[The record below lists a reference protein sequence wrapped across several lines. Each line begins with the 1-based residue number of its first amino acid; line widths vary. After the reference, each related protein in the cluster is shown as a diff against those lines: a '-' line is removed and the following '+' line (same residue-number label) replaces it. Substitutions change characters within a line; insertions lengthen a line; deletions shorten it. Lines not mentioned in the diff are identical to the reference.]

1 MKAVIVEAF
10 GPVGDA
16 RVAEVPETEPG
27 PGEVCISMRAAD
39 INYPDILV
47 MEGLYQ
53 VKPPLPFSPGKA
65 GVGVIESVGEGV
77 TTFTPGDR
85 VAAEVEYGA
94 YTEQLVCAGELC
106 CAVPE
111 GISFETAAALTL
123 AYQTGYYAL
132 IDRASFKAGD
142 TVLVLGATGAVG
154 MACVQLA
161 KALGA
166 STVLAGVRTPDKAQ
180 IARNSGAD
188 GIIDLGMDDL
198 RDGLRAAVHEATNG
212 HGADVVIDPVGG
224 GAHAAALRAMAWR
237 GRMVIVGFA
246 SGDIPQI
253 RSNYLLVKNIT
264 VSGLQW
270 SDYRQND
277 PEGVRRAQEHIFE
290 LALTGKLK
298 PHIGRVF
305 EMEEFAEALELL
317 KQGRSEGKFV
327 MRIGEDR
334 TQ

>member
-1 MKAVIVEAF
+1 MKVVFVEEF

-16 RVAEVPETEPG
+16 RVAELPVPEPG
-27 PGEVCISMRAAD
+27 PGEVRIAMEAAD

-65 GVGVIESVGEGV
+65 GVGVVEAVGDGV
-77 TTFTPGDR
+77 TSFVPGDH

-94 YTEQLVCAGELC
+94 YTERLVCPAELC
-106 CAVPE
+106 CPIPA
-111 GISFETAAALTL
+111 GIPFETAAALTL

-132 IDRASFKAGD
+132 LERTQFKDGD

-166 STVLAGVRTPDKAQ
+166 KTVMAGVRNPEKAKPILQ
-180 IARNSGAD
+180 SAAD
-188 GIIDLGMDDL
+188 EIIDLGMDDL
-198 RDGLRAAVHEATNG
+198 RNGLRDAVFEATDG

-224 GAHAAALRAMAWR
+224 DAHAAAFRTMAWC
-237 GRMVIVGFA
+237 GRMVIVGFV

-270 SDYRQND
+270 SDYRERD
-277 PEGVRRAQEHIFE
+277 PDGVRRAQEHIFA
-290 LALTGKLK
+290 LAEDGKLA
-298 PHIGRVF
+298 PHIGRAF
-305 EMEEFAEALELL
+305 EMEELAEALELL
-317 KQGRSEGKFV
+317 KQGKSEGKFV
-327 MRIGEDR
+327 MRIGKDQR
-334 TQ
+334 T

>member
-1 MKAVIVEAF
+1 MKAVVVEAF
-10 GPVGDA
+10 GPIGDA
-16 RVAEVPETEPG
+16 RVAEVSVSEPG
-27 PGEVCISMRAAD
+27 PDEVRIAMQAAD

-65 GVGVIESVGEGV
+65 GVGIIETVGDGV
-77 TTFTPGDR
+77 SDFKPGDR

-94 YTEQLVCAGELC
+94 YTEQLVCPAGLC
-106 CAVPE
+106 CIIPE
-111 GISFETAAALTL
+111 DISFETAAALTL

-132 IDRASFKAGD
+132 LDRTQFKEGD
-142 TVLVLGATGAVG
+142 HVLVLGATGAVG

-166 STVLAGVRTPDKAQ
+166 KTVMAGVRSPEKAE
-180 IARNSGAD
+180 IARQSGAD
-188 GIIDLGMDDL
+188 AIIDLSMDNL
-198 RDGLRAAVHEATNG
+198 RDGLRDAVFTATDG

-224 GAHAAALRAMAWR
+224 DAHAAALRAMAWK

-253 RSNYLLVKNIT
+253 RSNYLLVKNIA

-270 SDYRQND
+270 SDYREKD
-277 PEGVRRAQEHIFE
+277 PEGVRKAQEHIFA
-290 LALTGKLK
+290 LAEAGKLN

-305 EMEEFAEALELL
+305 EMEDFAGALELL
-317 KQGRSEGKFV
+317 KHGKSEGKFV
-327 MRIGEDR
+327 MRIGR
-334 TQ
+334 K

>member
-1 MKAVIVEAF
+1 MKAVVVEAF
-10 GPVGDA
+10 GPVRDA
-16 RVAEVPETEPG
+16 RVAELPDPEPG
-27 PGEVCISMRAAD
+27 PGEVRIAMKAID

-65 GVGVIESVGEGV
+65 GVGVVDAIGHHVTAFAPGE
-77 TTFTPGDR
+77 P
-85 VAAEVEYGA
+85 VAVEVEYGA
-94 YTEQLVCAGELC
+94 YSEKLVCAEDLC
-106 CAVPE
+106 CHVPADMP
-111 GISFETAAALTL
+111 FETAAALTL

-132 IDRASFKAGD
+132 LERAQFSEGD

-154 MACVQLA
+154 MASVQLA

-166 STVLAGVRTPDKAQ
+166 KTVMAGVRSPEKAA
-180 IARNSGAD
+180 IARRSGAD
-188 GIIDLGMDDL
+188 EIINLGMNDL
-198 RDGLRAAVHEATNG
+198 HDGLRTAVFAVTDG

-224 GAHAAALRAMAWR
+224 DAHAAALRAMAWR

-253 RSNYLLVKNIT
+253 RSNYLLVKNIS

-270 SDYRQND
+270 SDYRERD
-277 PEGVRRAQEHIFE
+277 PDGVRRAQEHIYA
-290 LALTGKLK
+290 LAQDGKLN

-305 EMEEFAEALELL
+305 EMEELATALELL
-317 KQGRSEGKFV
+317 KQGKSEGKFV
-327 MRIGEDR
+327 MRIGKDG
-334 TQ
+334 TS